1 MTHSRFNMRSPLLRF
16 LFPLFI
22 PFLCLIWNSAMGR
35 AEVAGEYKIK
45 AAFFYHFANF
55 VDWPTSTFKATNEHL
70 RICVMGTDLFGQTL
84 DDMLSKKSVRNHPF
98 EILRNPPTTQL
109 PSCHVLYLPAS
120 ASSKLQALRLRVADE
135 DVLTVGETL
144 EFMRLGGM
152 VQFFI
157 DNHKIRFAINTKAVN
172 QTNLKVSSK
181 LLRLA
186 KIYTP

>member
-1 MTHSRFNMRSPLLRF
+1 MTHSRFHIRSPLLRF
-16 LFPLFI
+16 LLSLFI
-22 PFLCLIWNSAMGR
+22 PFFFLIGISAISR
-35 AEVAGEYKIK
+35 AEVVEEYKIK

-55 VDWPTSTFKATNEHL
+55 VDWPTSTFEATNEHL
-70 RICVMGTDLFGQTL
+70 RICVMGTDPFGQTL

-109 PSCHVLYLPAS
+109 QYCHVLYLPAS
-120 ASSKLQALRLRVADE
+120 ASSKLQGLRHRVEDE

-144 EFMRLGGM
+144 DFMRLGGM

-157 DNHKIRFAINTKAVN
+157 DNQKIRFAINTKAVN
-172 QTNLKVSSK
+172 QSNLKVSSK